1 MSLTAV
7 DLMMTRDEKRAGA
20 VLASIFAL
28 RMLGLFLILPVFS
41 IYATT
46 LPGGEDIFL
55 VGLALGAY
63 GLTQAFLHI
72 PFGFASDRLGR
83 KPVITAGLLIFA
95 AGSFL
100 AAAAPDIHWVIAGRV
115 VQGAGAVSAVVM
127 ALAADLVRETHRTKV
142 MAMIGA
148 SIGLVF
154 ALSLMV
160 APPLYAAIGMEGI
173 FTLTGLLALGAIV
186 LLFKGMP
193 DVPTATQ
200 RVAVQR
206 VPFSVVL
213 GDNSLLRMN
222 FGVLVLHMMQT
233 ALWVVVPLALVKT
246 ANFPAASHWKIYLPA
261 VLASFIFMV
270 PALLFAE
277 RRQQIKPVLLAAILL
292 MIASQA
298 VFWWIGHDALSIGV
312 GLLLFFVAFNILEAL
327 QPSLV
332 SRMAPASARGAAMGV
347 YNTTQSMGLFLGG
360 ALGGL
365 LLKYVGSNGV
375 YGFSMVMGTLWFLST
390 IGLSFKGEKNGITQ

>member
-1 MSLTAV
+1 
-7 DLMMTRDEKRAGA
+7 MMTMPPVSQDTMTSDEKRAGA

-41 IYATT
+41 IFATT
-46 LPGGEDIFL
+46 LPGGEDVFL

-72 PFGFASDRLGR
+72 PFGTISDRLGR

-100 AAAAPDIHWVIAGRV
+100 AAAAPDIYWVIAGRV

-127 ALAADLVRETHRTKV
+127 ALAADVVRETHRTKV

-154 ALSLMV
+154 ALSLVV
-160 APPLYAAIGMEGI
+160 APPLYAAIGMTGI
-173 FTLTGLLALGAIV
+173 WTLTGLLALGAV
-186 LLFKGMP
+186 ALLFKGMP
-193 DVPTATQ
+193 DAPTLLP
-200 RVAVQR
+200 VQR
-206 VPFSVVL
+206 VPFSTVL
-213 GDNSLLRMN
+213 WDRSLLRMN

-233 ALWVVVPLALVKT
+233 ALWVVVPLALVRI
-246 ANFPAASHWKIYLPA
+246 ANLPASSHWQIYLPA
-261 VLASFIFMV
+261 VLISFIFMV
-270 PALLFAE
+270 PAIVFAE
-277 RRQQIKPVLLAAILL
+277 RRKQTKPVLLAAILL

-298 VFWWIGHDALSIGV
+298 VFWWAGHDASSIGF

-327 QPSLV
+327 QPSLM
-332 SRMAPASARGAAMGV
+332 SRMAPAAARGAAMGV

-360 ALGGL
+360 ALGGGM
-365 LLKYVGSNGV
+365 LKYFGTGGV

-390 IGLSFKGEKNGITQ
+390 VGLSFKGEKNGITQ